1 MCWVCARARVHT
13 QVFRSAEGMGSP
25 GLEGMGSPGLE
36 VLGRSIKC
44 SGLPSLLS
52 SCTICPLGTCYV
64 SSDKGVDFTSSP
76 KNRTGSK
83 SSKANMFVSPT

>member
-13 QVFRSAEGMGSP
+13 QVFRSA
-25 GLEGMGSPGLE
+25 EGMGSPGLE

-52 SCTICPLGTCYV
+52 SCTSCPLGTCYV
-64 SSDKGVDFTSSP
+64 SSDKGVDFTSPP